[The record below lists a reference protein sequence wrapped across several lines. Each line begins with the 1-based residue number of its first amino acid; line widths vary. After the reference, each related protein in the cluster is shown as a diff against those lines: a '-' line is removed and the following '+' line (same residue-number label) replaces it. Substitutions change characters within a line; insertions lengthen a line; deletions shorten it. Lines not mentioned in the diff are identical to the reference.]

1 MNGYKVL
8 ADSYRK
14 AAEQG
19 KVEKAQAE
27 KHARVLDFL
36 GTCDDEDINALFDSS
51 AFNEISKSYM
61 RRAVK
66 ELIEEKV
73 IDEEQGQ
80 AVKNRFSLLFS
91 EMTAKDVLAV

>member
-1 MNGYKVL
+1 MNGFVL
-8 ADSYRK
+8 MADSYRR
-14 AAEQG
+14 AAAQG
-19 KVEKAQAE
+19 EISKETAE
-27 KHARVLDFL
+27 KKTRIYDFL
-36 GTCDDEDINALFDSS
+36 GTCDTDDFYILFDSS